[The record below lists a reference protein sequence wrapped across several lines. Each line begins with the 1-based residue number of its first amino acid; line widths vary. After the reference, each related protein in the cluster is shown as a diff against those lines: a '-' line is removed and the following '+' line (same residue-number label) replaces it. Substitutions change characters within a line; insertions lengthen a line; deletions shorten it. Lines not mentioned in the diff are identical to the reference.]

1 VIQLKIEYVFKIPH
15 QHRIKMSSPT
25 EKKAFYRAIR
35 YSNVPEAKKLLIKY
49 PYLINTKTPCGHT
62 PLMLSTIFYD
72 NEMIEFLIG
81 MNAKSVNEQDYHG
94 NTVLTVAPHYSIDY
108 FLGMG
113 SDYTIKNNKGLTM
126 LEQLIYDSK
135 IEHIR
140 VLYNWFRV
148 QNYLI
153 RWENINFKLIAKHSD
168 KKEVEFNI
176 EMFKDV
182 WNKSVRPPIFERAKR
197 IYNRG
202 FRRFGP
208 PALVSR
214 FGNSGRS

>member
-1 VIQLKIEYVFKIPH
+1 
-15 QHRIKMSSPT
+15 MSSPT

-72 NEMIEFLIG
+72 NKMIEFLIG

-94 NTVLTVAPHYSIDY
+94 NTILTVAPHYSIDY
-108 FLGMG
+108 FLSMG
-113 SDYTIKNNKGLTM
+113 SDYMIKNNKGLTM

-140 VLYNWFRV
+140 VLYNYFEV
-148 QNYLI
+148 QNNPI
-153 RWENINFKLIAKHSD
+153 HRKNINFKLIAKHSD
-168 KKEVEFNI
+168 KKELEFNI
-176 EMFKDV
+176 EMFKAV
-182 WNKSVRPPIFERAKR
+182 WNKSVRLPIFEHVKR
-197 IYNRG
+197 IYNENNG
-202 FRRFGP
+202 FYNRRLRRFGP

-214 FGNSGRS
+214 FGRT